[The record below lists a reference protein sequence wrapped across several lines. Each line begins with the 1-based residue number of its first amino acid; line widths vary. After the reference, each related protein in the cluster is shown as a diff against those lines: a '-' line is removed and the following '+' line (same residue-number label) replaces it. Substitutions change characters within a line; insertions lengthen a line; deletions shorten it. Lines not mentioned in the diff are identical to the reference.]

1 MRPLLS
7 IVVVASCVAI
17 SCGMDGGAPR
27 TGEGTTAEINLP
39 TVPLPANTHGQWSET
54 RFWNKGRTDGPSFWS
69 KAKIDGQK
77 ITLESGEE
85 SKDSG
90 SWTLFGGYGVVEGQ
104 GTQANPFVV
113 HMLVER
119 SLGGDYHEAPVA
131 TGEVAK
137 LKVSMVDDL
146 LLIDFPGGSMKLSPP
161 KPSKVN
167 PFACA
172 TDDDCWTSCK
182 YGAVNKYWYQD
193 NVDPK
198 SECKDGCA
206 SKGSDARC
214 EDGECV
220 TYLRGKRAEH
230 CTKRKVE
237 EVR

>member
-7 IVVVASCVAI
+7 IVVVASCVII
-17 SCGMDGGAPR
+17 SCGTDGGAPK
-27 TGEGTTAEINLP
+27 TGGGTTAETNLP
-39 TVPLPANTHGQWSET
+39 TAPLPENTQ
-54 RFWNKGRTDGPSFWS
+54 
-69 KAKIDGQK
+69 
-77 ITLESGEE
+77 
-85 SKDSG
+85 
-90 SWTLFGGYGVVEGQ
+90 
-104 GTQANPFVV
+104 
-113 HMLVER
+113 
-119 SLGGDYHEAPVA
+119 
-131 TGEVAK
+131 
-137 LKVSMVDDL
+137 
-146 LLIDFPGGSMKLSPP
+146 KLSPP
-161 KPSKVN
+161 KPTKVN

-182 YGAVNKYWYQD
+182 YGAVNKDWYQD

-237 EVR
+237 